1 MISKEGQNF
10 GTTIV
15 SQRDIGIVTRD
26 HHQSTAEGRKPIWA
40 EFQALIRKGSKVRF
54 SDRLLKNS
62 VKSPYTSYF
71 DAEKSKMILL

>member
-15 SQRDIGIVTRD
+15 SQHDIGIVTWD
-26 HHQSTAEGRKPIWA
+26 HHQSTVEGQEPIWA

-62 VKSPYTSYF
+62 VKSPYTLYF